1 MKKYTPIYLYGAVT
15 VLEGIFLLFSRDS
28 SFHLIKMT
36 TGVTLTIGALIA
48 FYAAFTRQRNHVQFA
63 YHEMHAL
70 AMLVYGISVLAF
82 CNSFEKLVSFTAF
95 LFIFY
100 FFSEIT
106 FCIWLYNLKRRIVL
120 KIVIIRLI
128 LGLAIGF
135 GTIIAMNFP
144 KFDLECFGLLFMMVG
159 INILLYA
166 PVMKGNDV
174 VILPAAPQTLIP

>member
-15 VLEGIFLLFSRDS
+15 ILEGIFLLFSRDS
-28 SFHLIKMT
+28 SFNLIKMT
-36 TGVTLTIGALIA
+36 TGVTLTIGAIIA
-48 FYAAFTRQRNHVQFA
+48 FYAAFTRQKNHVQFA

-70 AMLVYGISVLAF
+70 AMLVYGVSVLAF
-82 CNSFEKLVSFTAF
+82 CNTFEKLVSFTAF

-106 FCIWLYNLKRRIVL
+106 FCIWLYNLKRRVVL
-120 KIVIIRLI
+120 KIVIVRLL
-128 LGLAIGF
+128 LGLATGF

-144 KFDLECFGLLFMMVG
+144 KIDLECFGILFMMVG
-159 INILLYA
+159 LNILLYA

-174 VILPAAPQTLIP
+174 ENLPAAPQTLVP